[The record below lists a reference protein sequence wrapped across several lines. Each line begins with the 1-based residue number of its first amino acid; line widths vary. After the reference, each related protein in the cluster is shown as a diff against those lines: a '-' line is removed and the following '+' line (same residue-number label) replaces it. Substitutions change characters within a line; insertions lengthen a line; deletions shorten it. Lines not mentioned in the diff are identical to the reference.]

1 MAEGAGMSNIVQFR
15 PRHFRTEA
23 AHARRL
29 KLEATTRELERE
41 AAEQRRIDEALA
53 AFDAVERT
61 RMQETY

>member
-1 MAEGAGMSNIVQFR
+1 MTNVVQFR
-15 PRHFRTEA
+15 PRQFRTEA
-23 AHARRL
+23 AHACHL

-53 AFDAVERT
+53 AFDAVERA